1 MYLRITQRHNKNG
14 EVVRYV
20 QLAHNVRDQ
29 NSGHPVA
36 RTIYNLGR
44 EDKLD
49 RAALRRLAESILR
62 YLDRTEPD

>member
-1 MYLRITQRHNKNG
+1 MYLRTSQRHNKDG
-14 EVVRYV
+14 TTVRYL
-20 QLAHNVRDQ
+20 QIAHNIRDPRTGTP
-29 NSGHPVA
+29 SA

-62 YLDRTEPD
+62 YLERTRPS